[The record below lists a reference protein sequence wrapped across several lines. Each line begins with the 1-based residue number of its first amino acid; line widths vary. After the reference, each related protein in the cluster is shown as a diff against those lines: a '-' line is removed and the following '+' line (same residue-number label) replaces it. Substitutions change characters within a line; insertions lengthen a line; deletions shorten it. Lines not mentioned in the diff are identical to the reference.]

1 MVSILDCCRL
11 SVNPGMPGELPPGFR
26 AGQQAFRTDCCRS
39 RGDGGETERHASI
52 GGQQRRPGQRTW
64 HGAGHDDYLNVYVN
78 TGLYEHVFYV
88 RLCERMLYL
97 CSEK

>member
-39 RGDGGETERHASI
+39 RGDGGETERQRI
-52 GGQQRRPGQRTW
+52 DPGGRSCVRGSGPGM
-64 HGAGHDDYLNVYVN
+64 
-78 TGLYEHVFYV
+78 
-88 RLCERMLYL
+88 ERVMTIT
-97 CSEK
+97 